1 MCAQQQ
7 RGEDEVSRLVTGGW
21 WPLVPGDQPASRVCI
36 DPLWRVESGWLQSI
50 VSSSPPARTG
60 DTVIHAA
67 TVTTVTTVTRLLVTY
82 TMGNIHTVGPNQ
94 ALIVSGQ

>member
-1 MCAQQQ
+1 M
-7 RGEDEVSRLVTGGW
+7 SRLVTGGW
-21 WPLVPGDQPASRVCI
+21 WPLVPGDQPASRVSILCGE
-36 DPLWRVESGWLQSI
+36 WRVESGWLQSI